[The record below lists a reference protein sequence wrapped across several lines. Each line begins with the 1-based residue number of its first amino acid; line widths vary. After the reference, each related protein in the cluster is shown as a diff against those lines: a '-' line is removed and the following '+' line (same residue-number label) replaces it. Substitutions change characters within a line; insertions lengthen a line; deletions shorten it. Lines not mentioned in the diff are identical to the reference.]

1 MEVAPF
7 NLRLRFEI
15 ILRRHFQYW
24 NSSEESSVN
33 MEVATIPASV
43 DWRDGYQAALLEAER
58 SRILQ
63 RIADAEIAII
73 LRRRQLFC
81 AGGEPAEWRE
91 LDAALDALRDLRCFT
106 GAWRNDGKMLRSILT
121 VLGLASIA
129 K

>member
-1 MEVAPF
+1 MEFAPF
-7 NLRLRFEI
+7 NLRLRFGI
-15 ILRRHFQYW
+15 TLRRHFQYW
-24 NSSEESSVN
+24 NSSEESSLN

-43 DWRDGYQAALLEAER
+43 DWRDGYQAALEADR

-81 AGGEPAEWRE
+81 AGGERAEWRE
-91 LDAALDALRDLRCFT
+91 LDAALDAFRDLRCFT

-129 K
+129 Q